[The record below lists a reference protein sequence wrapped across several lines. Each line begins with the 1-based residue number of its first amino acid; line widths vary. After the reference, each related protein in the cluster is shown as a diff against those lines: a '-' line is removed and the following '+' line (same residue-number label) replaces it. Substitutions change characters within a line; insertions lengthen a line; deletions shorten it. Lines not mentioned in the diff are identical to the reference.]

1 MQKVLTPGQMAAAD
15 SAAAESGIATSD
27 LMDRA
32 GRAVGRT
39 AVAMM
44 GGVYGRRVT
53 VVCGKG
59 NNAGDGFVAATY
71 LARRG
76 AVCNVVLMADP
87 AALRG
92 DALGA
97 YRRMLGSVA
106 GIWRY
111 DAGRLERELERSDLA
126 IDAMVGTGFKG
137 ALSGPLAEA
146 ADLMDL
152 GSAPVLAVDI
162 PSGVNGE
169 TGAVEGF
176 AVGAA
181 RTVTLAA
188 LKTGL
193 LLQPGAQYAGE
204 VTVEDI
210 GIPDGLMESSLHMA
224 GADDLWQAVPER
236 QVTAHKRSVGKVL
249 VVAGSVSMAGAAAL
263 TASGALRAGAGLVRM
278 AVPVS
283 IRPSVGPLVIEALTA
298 GMPETGNGAFSLD
311 AVPGIVNLARQM
323 QVVALGPGIGKDD
336 ETLKVVRE
344 VLAAVE
350 RPVVLDADGIAAY
363 QGDPEGLR
371 NRPGPTILTPHSGEL
386 GRLLGRS
393 HTEIDADRISSA
405 REAADRTGAV
415 VLLKGFRTVVAEPGG
430 MAVMVDA
437 GGPILATGGSGD
449 VLTGVIAALAAG
461 VDPFKAAWGG
471 ALLHGLAGET
481 LAQWMGNRGA
491 VAGDLLKALPL
502 VIHEAWAWS
511 RR

>member
-1 MQKVLTPGQMAAAD
+1 MAAAD
-15 SAAAESGIATSD
+15 KAAAESGIPTTD

-32 GRAVGRT
+32 GRAVGRV

-44 GGVYGRRVT
+44 GGIYGRRVT

-59 NNAGDGFVAATY
+59 NNGGDGCVAATY

-76 AVCNVVLMADP
+76 VVCHVVLLADP
-87 AALRG
+87 ADLKG
-92 DALGA
+92 DALDA
-97 YRRMLGSVA
+97 YRKMLGSGVRA
-106 GIWRY
+106 WAY
-111 DAGRLERELERSDLA
+111 EHDRLERELERSDLA
-126 IDAMVGTGFKG
+126 VDAMVGTGFKG

-146 ADLMDL
+146 ADLLDL
-152 GSAPVLAVDI
+152 GPAPVLAVDI

-176 AVGAA
+176 AVGADK
-181 RTVTLAA
+181 TVTLAA

-193 LLQPGAQYAGE
+193 LLQPGAQYAGD
-204 VTVEDI
+204 VLVEDI
-210 GIPDGLMESSLHMA
+210 GIPDELMDCDLHMV

-278 AVPVS
+278 AVPES
-283 IRPSVGPLVIEALTA
+283 IRPYVGPLVIEALTA
-298 GMPETGNGAFSLD
+298 GMPETGKGAFSM
-311 AVPGIVNLARQM
+311 AAAPKIAELAEQM

-336 ETLKVVRE
+336 ETLELVRE
-344 VLAAVE
+344 VLSTVE
-350 RPVVLDADGIAAY
+350 RAVVLDADGITAY
-363 QGDPEGLR
+363 QGNPEGLR
-371 NRPGPTILTPHSGEL
+371 SRPGPTVLTPHSGEL
-386 GRLLGRS
+386 GRLLGCS
-393 HTEIDADRISSA
+393 PNEVDADRISAA
-405 REAADRTGAV
+405 REAAERTGAV

-430 MAVMVDA
+430 RAVLVNA
-437 GGPILATGGSGD
+437 GGPILATGGTGD
-449 VLTGVIAALAAG
+449 VLTGVVAALAAG
-461 VDPFKAAWGG
+461 TDPFKAAWGG
-471 ALLHGLAGET
+471 ACLHGLAGET
-481 LAQWMGNRGA
+481 LAQWMGSRGA